1 MNKKEML
8 KEEEEKMKL
17 MYGEPCH
24 LIKGIFVALLI
35 EGTAIALLLGAAKL
49 IANLFMYNE

>member
-1 MNKKEML
+1 MNNKKEML
-8 KEEEEKMKL
+8 KEEEKMKL

-24 LIKGIFVALLI
+24 LIKGMFVALLI

-49 IANLFMYNE
+49 IANLFM

>member
-1 MNKKEML
+1 MNNKKEML

-17 MYGEPCH
+17 IYGEPCH
-24 LIKGIFVALLI
+24 LIKGMFVALLI

-49 IANLFMYNE
+49 IANLFM